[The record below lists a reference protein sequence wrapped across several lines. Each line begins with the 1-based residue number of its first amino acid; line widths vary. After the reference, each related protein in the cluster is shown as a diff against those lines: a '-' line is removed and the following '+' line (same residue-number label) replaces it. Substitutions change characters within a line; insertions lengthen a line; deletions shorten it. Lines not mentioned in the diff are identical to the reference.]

1 LLGKDIYRCF
11 KGRPDFI
18 GVCTTYLRSKTLV
31 KMILLSVFFF
41 YLLYLT
47 YAVHVTRIQILKM
60 IDDAEMNGK
69 EISLQRLRDLV
80 TIL

>member
-1 LLGKDIYRCF
+1 
-11 KGRPDFI
+11 
-18 GVCTTYLRSKTLV
+18 
-31 KMILLSVFFF
+31 MILLSVFFF